1 MDDIDEYARRLA
13 ERTRARSKNFHHKT
27 AEPPPAK
34 RSLTADDLNCGSDGA
49 TGKKASPPKR
59 QCLGDEKEN
68 VAAHSPGL
76 STSRRSTESVSALG
90 PKNSHDLEGVAAPRR
105 AVIAEGS
112 GVPRGLAALRRRRD
126 VSPDSGCKESQQALR
141 QAALAAD
148 DGFTRTPRGLAA
160 LRRRQQVSPEPDA
173 VPSSMCVSKPSSPA
187 KVESKPKQLPGSR
200 EAGAGSSLRT
210 SERKN
215 NWDPKEAQGFTKS
228 PSASKLS
235 YSFKSADCHEVPASP
250 ARIPTREEM
259 HEGPSTIPAPP
270 PLPPPMPSPKA
281 SGSVAAK
288 VDNAKKTV
296 AEKVAVS
303 NAVTIHR
310 QPLGDSC
317 QGGVPQRQRAELHGR
332 DPSELSLQQRRALFE
347 AAVVAEEEEQP
358 CAAPEKLTVAQRK
371 ALFEQQMKLSKAA
384 AERSYPVVKQGKPL
398 KKPVGNEAKSSV
410 AQIYCE
416 KVTVENQEQ
425 NFGVAERRARLEG
438 MAQNKELTP
447 EYHSFKNVT
456 LRSAVNHEVC
466 HGQSSL
472 HSSNTIKGFTQTH
485 VSIIDAPVT
494 DFAGSPHSST
504 SEEFE
509 GKSSLGNDSASED
522 DSDPVTSGGSPTAVQ
537 ASIFTSAPEDE
548 ENMDESGLGRSWE
561 QTSGEAEGAIGKRFN
576 ESSDLAT
583 YDQQY
588 AHMKALEE
596 EIAREKAV
604 LTEDRIECTEE
615 RSHREAD
622 TKSVSS
628 DTEHIEGALK
638 KEVLRNRLY
647 PELPPMEWND
657 VPVAVPPPKP
667 RRAAASPE
675 DGQPLVH
682 TQSVYRRKVCTPLRQ
697 LEQSATPGH
706 TQFTPAAQTSN
717 QMDIQLQ
724 IKALYKEAEA
734 QEVVIAQASRA
745 LEVCRLT
752 TEFLGSAEQVEGERL
767 LLLATER
774 RQACLAEVE
783 RLKTR
788 GGCGDDEVVPERA
801 SLTLSQLQ
809 LPLKREFLAAQL
821 EGILGEDVH
830 YFLCLISHGAQVLAS
845 QMLSTADN
853 AGTNALCFSNHMT
866 LRDLR
871 ADFAVKVHVYAL
883 QTKKETLPHHRKY
896 RIGGKDGKHKLTPKG
911 SSKGSV
917 SKSALSPA
925 TVCAPSGSA
934 LRTPSFGL
942 VGSLQLTVAN
952 CRRSKFNLEKVPPHS
967 PLEGTLL
974 MQLTLRPEHHHELRG
989 FLSMFEEVGGFGA
1002 WHRRWCVLAENRL
1015 SYWRYPEDESSK
1027 EPVGRLELT
1036 QCTSPEA
1043 RLASRDI
1050 CARPHTLILHING
1063 KDYLLSAD
1071 TKEERQNW
1079 CSNLT
1084 TVLKSL
1090 RTWAGMVPN

>member
-1 MDDIDEYARRLA
+1 M
-13 ERTRARSKNFHHKT
+13 HHKT
-27 AEPPPAK
+27 AEPPPGK
-34 RSLTADDLNCGSDGA
+34 RSLTADDLNCPSDGA
-49 TGKKASPPKR
+49 TEKEASPPKR

-76 STSRRSTESVSALG
+76 ATSRRSKESVSALG
-90 PKNSHDLEGVAAPRR
+90 PKNSDDQEWVAAPRR
-105 AVIAEGS
+105 AFIAEDS
-112 GVPRGLAALRRRRD
+112 GAPRGLAALRRKRD

-141 QAALAAD
+141 QAALAVD
-148 DGFTRTPRGLAA
+148 DGFTRAPRGLAA
-160 LRRRQQVSPEPDA
+160 LRRRREVSPEPDA
-173 VPSSMCVSKPSSPA
+173 SASSMCVSKPSSPV
-187 KVESKPKQLPGSR
+187 KVDKPEQSAGSQ
-200 EAGAGSSLRT
+200 EAGVCSSLRI

-215 NWDPKEAQGFTKS
+215 NWDPKVIASLEAQGFTKS

-235 YSFKSADCHEVPASP
+235 YAFKSADCREIPASSASFP
-250 ARIPTREEM
+250 EKEKAREV
-259 HEGPSTIPAPP
+259 PSTIPAPP
-270 PLPPPMPSPKA
+270 PLPPPLPSTKG
-281 SGSVAAK
+281 SGLVVAK
-288 VDNAKKTV
+288 GDNMKRTAAQQVT
-296 AEKVAVS
+296 VS
-303 NAVTIHR
+303 NATAIHQ
-310 QPLGDSC
+310 QPLEDPC
-317 QGGVPQRQRAELHGR
+317 QGGVPQRQQAEVLGR

-347 AAVVAEEEEQP
+347 AAAVAEEEEQS

-384 AERSYPVVKQGKPL
+384 AERSYPVVKQNKPF

-410 AQIYCE
+410 VQSSCE
-416 KVTVENQEQ
+416 KITLEDQGQ
-425 NFGVAERRARLEG
+425 QLGVAERRAILEA
-438 MAQNKELTP
+438 MAQKKDLTP
-447 EYHSFKNVT
+447 EYHSFKTVT
-456 LRSAVNHEVC
+456 LQSAVNHGVC
-466 HGQSSL
+466 HGQSPV
-472 HSSNTIKGFTQTH
+472 HGSNTTKGFTQTH
-485 VSIIDAPVT
+485 ISIIDAPVI
-494 DFAGSPHSST
+494 DYAGSPHSDT
-504 SEEFE
+504 SEESE
-509 GKSSLGNDSASED
+509 GKSSPCNDSASED
-522 DSDPVTSGGSPTAVQ
+522 DCDLPISGRSPKVVQ
-537 ASIFTSAPEDE
+537 QLIFTSTPGDEDV
-548 ENMDESGLGRSWE
+548 DEAGLGGSME
-561 QTSGEAEGAIGKRFN
+561 QTLGEAEGDIGQGFN
-576 ESSDLAT
+576 EPSCVAT
-583 YDQQY
+583 YDKQY
-588 AHMKALEE
+588 AQMKALEK
-596 EIAREKAV
+596 EIAREKTV
-604 LTEDRIECTEE
+604 LSEDRIECKEA

-622 TKSVSS
+622 TKGVCP
-628 DTEHIEGALK
+628 DTESVAGVLK
-638 KEVLRNRLY
+638 KEVSKNRLY
-647 PELPPMEWND
+647 PELPPMEWSD
-657 VPVAVPPPKP
+657 IPVAVPPPKP
-667 RRAAASPE
+667 RRAPPSPE
-675 DGQPLVH
+675 DNQLLVH
-682 TQSVYRRKVCTPLRQ
+682 TQSVYRRKVCTPLRRV
-697 LEQSATPGH
+697 EQSAKPGH
-706 TQFTPAAQTSN
+706 MQSIPTAQASS

-724 IKALYKEAEA
+724 IKALCKEAEA

-871 ADFAVKVHVYAL
+871 ADFAVKVHIYAL

-917 SKSALSPA
+917 SKSTLSPA
-925 TVCAPSGSA
+925 TVCAPPGSA
-934 LRTPSFGL
+934 MRSPSFGL
-942 VGSLQLTVAN
+942 VGSLQLTVGN
-952 CRRSKFNLEKVPPHS
+952 CRRSKFNLEKVPSHS

-974 MQLTLRPEHHHELRG
+974 VQLTLRPEHHHELRG

-1002 WHRRWCVLAENRL
+1002 WHRRWCVLAENHL
-1015 SYWRYPEDESSK
+1015 CYWRYPEDESSK
-1027 EPVGRLELT
+1027 EPVGRLELA

-1079 CSNLT
+1079 CTNLT

-1090 RTWAGMVPN
+1090 RTWAGMVPNC